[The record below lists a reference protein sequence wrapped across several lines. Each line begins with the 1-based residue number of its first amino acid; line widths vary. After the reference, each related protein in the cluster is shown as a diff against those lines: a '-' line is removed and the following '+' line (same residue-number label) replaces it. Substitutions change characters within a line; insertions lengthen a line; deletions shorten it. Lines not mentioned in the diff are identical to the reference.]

1 MRTYEQVILL
11 KSIMQSFQAKRQS
24 GNAHADHQSYDLD
37 NIFCIK
43 ETRILMND
51 FTVTFNKHIFQL
63 HAQQRTIIRP
73 KDVISI
79 HVHLDDSIR
88 LFVRKTEL
96 FFTEIVAKKPKM
108 KEGKVTCYKPR
119 KISENSR
126 NWASGT
132 FMGSSRVKP
141 AVPAA
146 EAKL

>member
-1 MRTYEQVILL
+1 
-11 KSIMQSFQAKRQS
+11 MQSFQAKRQS

-79 HVHLDDSIR
+79 HVHLDHSIK
-88 LFVRKTEL
+88 LFIRKTEL
-96 FFTEIVAKKPKM
+96 DFNEIKVRQPRV
-108 KEGKVTCYKPR
+108 KEPQFKEFKPR
-119 KISENSR
+119 KINRAFVKGAFSE
-126 NWASGT
+126 
-132 FMGSSRVKP
+132 SRVKRP
-141 AVPAA
+141 MPAA